1 MLSQPVKTNLI
12 LASMKKFKKGFLLK
26 DEEIQSSSEGHV
38 KSLRIKTPTINEVVA
53 QLSGGNQQKVVIGKW
68 INTNAE
74 VFIFDAPTRGID
86 VGAKIEVYNVMNQL
100 VKAGKCVIMVS
111 SEMPEIL
118 AMSDRVMVMRGG
130 RVMAMMDRDS
140 EHFNQ
145 EVIMKAA
152 WGGKLE

>member
-1 MLSQPVKTNLI
+1 M
-12 LASMKKFKKGFLLK
+12 
-26 DEEIQSSSEGHV
+26 
-38 KSLRIKTPTINEVVA
+38 
-53 QLSGGNQQKVVIGKW
+53 

-74 VFIFDAPTRGID
+74 VFIFDDPTRGID

-130 RVMAMMDRDS
+130 RVMATMDRDS
-140 EHFNQ
+140 KHFNQ
-145 EVIMKAA
+145 EDIMKAA